1 MIFRGK
7 KLFRL
12 KVGLVLAGGG
22 AKGAYQ
28 AGVIRALWD
37 LDLIDNI
44 QTGISDKFK
53 QLKLFLTDVVGGG
66 IKQTFINR
74 VVN

>member
-1 MIFRGK
+1 MIFRGR
-7 KLFRL
+7 KLFNL

-37 LDLIDNI
+37 LDLINNI
-44 QTGISDKFK
+44 KP
-53 QLKLFLTDVVGGG
+53 LF
-66 IKQTFINR
+66 QFY
-74 VVN
+74 

>member
-1 MIFRGK
+1 MIFRGRQ
-7 KLFRL
+7 LFRL

-37 LDLIDNI
+37 LDLKH
-44 QTGISDKFK
+44 QRK
-53 QLKLFLTDVVGGG
+53 QKKYLK
-66 IKQTFINR
+66 K
-74 VVN
+74 

>member
-1 MIFRGK
+1 MIFRGRQ
-7 KLFRL
+7 LFRL

-44 QTGISDKFK
+44 
-53 QLKLFLTDVVGGG
+53 DVVSGVSIG
-66 IKQTFINR
+66 T
-74 VVN
+74 